1 MSMQG
6 LQAIK
11 ASLKNK
17 NQNRSAEKRY
27 KWTGPVKYQGV
38 DIHPAHHPNTVIS
51 TILNTNKFTQMT
63 GVAVIAPPGHGKT
76 TMAECL
82 IHHIH
87 TKRPEFLIKWA
98 GAYEF
103 QHQKQFYTNLP
114 KKPHIIV
121 FDDITG
127 ALEQMSDKD
136 VGACFEALTTV
147 RHILGLGNPVIIFA
161 LFHYSKKLE
170 KAFRAQFGYKIFLGL
185 GDEEKTN
192 LDQMVEKNSNSFKKL
207 KMFAR
212 IYQTMF
218 ETGKFTLNVN
228 QTTKNTFETDKPLR
242 CACAV
247 TLTQAHFLV
256 YAKENCL
263 KCAKYKVE
271 KKVPYQQILEEIK
284 GHYGQAG
291 LQALRLELFHKGY
304 YDAIPNKLALAWD
317 FTRRTFE
324 KFGTDYEGLK
334 NELFKISKQRKR
346 NRLYRKRKEEDEM
359 FLHFEENATETKL
372 EIQTTPEE
380 NNIQKAVDM
389 MFNGLATSED
399 SDNHG

>member
-1 MSMQG
+1 MSLEA

-11 ASLKNK
+11 SKISDKNK
-17 NQNRSAEKRY
+17 KGSKNY
-27 KWTGPVKYQGV
+27 KWQGPVKYQGV
-38 DIHPAHHPNTVIS
+38 DIHPSHHPGSLIN

-87 TKRPEFLIKWA
+87 EKKPEFLVKWA

-103 QHQKQFYTNLP
+103 QHQKQFYNSLP
-114 KKPHIIV
+114 KKPHVIV

-170 KAFRAQFGYKIFLGL
+170 KAFRAQFGYKVFLGL

-207 KMFAR
+207 KMFAK

-218 ETGKFTLNVN
+218 ETGKFVLNIN
-228 QTTKNTFETDKPLR
+228 QSQKTTFTTDKPLR

-247 TLTQAHFLV
+247 TLTKAHFLV
-256 YAKENCL
+256 YAKQNCL

-271 KKVPYQQILEEIK
+271 KKVSHMQILEEVR

-291 LQALRLELFHKGY
+291 LQALRLELYHKGY
-304 YDAIPNKLALAWD
+304 YDAVPNSLGLAWD
-317 FTRRTFE
+317 FVRRVLE
-324 KFGTDYEGLK
+324 KYTTEYTALK
-334 NELFKISKQRKR
+334 DELFKISKQKKR

-359 FLHFEENATETKL
+359 FSHFEENATETKL
-372 EIQTTPEE
+372 FMINTPEE
-380 NNIQKAVDM
+380 EKIKEFFENV
-389 MFNGLATSED
+389 FS
-399 SDNHG
+399 